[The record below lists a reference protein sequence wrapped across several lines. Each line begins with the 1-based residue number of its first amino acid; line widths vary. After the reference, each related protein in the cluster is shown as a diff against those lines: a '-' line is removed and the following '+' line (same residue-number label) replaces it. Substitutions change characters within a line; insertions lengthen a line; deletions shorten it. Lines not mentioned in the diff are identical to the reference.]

1 MKRWRIRARIAHTI
15 IWSILFAALIAPV
28 SHAQTPKDAGY
39 LCTSEMAVGFEYNT
53 SLKNWEGVTLDSEGP
68 FSKFILRLKSVK
80 ERVRRN
86 ASGENEDVTDYLVT
100 ITKTGANAAIPC
112 TFGGTGINSRI
123 IVVGDNDNV
132 VCTAKRRRLTFN
144 LESKRFISVH
154 LYGYVDGE
162 DGNENMPTM
171 SGGTCKKID

>member
-28 SHAQTPKDAGY
+28 SHAQTPKDASY

-53 SLKNWEGVTLDSEGP
+53 SLKNWEGVSLDSEGS

-100 ITKTGANAAIPC
+100 ISKTGANAAIPC

>member
-1 MKRWRIRARIAHTI
+1 MQIRMKITRTTI
-15 IWSILFAALIAPV
+15 GWTLFAALTAPV
-28 SHAQTPKDAGY
+28 SHAQTPKEGGY

-53 SLKNWEGVTLDSEGP
+53 SLKNWEGVTLESEGSS
-68 FSKFILRLKSVK
+68 SKFILRLKSVK

-144 LESKRFISVH
+144 LESRRFISVH